1 METNRISTA
10 NAEPD
15 MAELL
20 KGALQDMETLA
31 QQHIDLFK
39 TELKHDLARAKEGL
53 MFLMV
58 AAGFLLPA
66 GVLLGFMLAH
76 LLTAIAPDL
85 PLWGAYGIVFVV
97 LAAGGGVVLYLGA
110 QKFREATPPA
120 EKTFEELKEDAK
132 WLSKQS

>member
-1 METNRISTA
+1 MDTNRITTA
-10 NAEPD
+10 DAEPD
-15 MAELL
+15 IGELL

-31 QQHIDLFK
+31 KQHVDLFK

-66 GVLLGFMLAH
+66 GVLLGFTLAH
-76 LLTAIAPDL
+76 LLTAIAPEM

-97 LAAGGGVVLYLGA
+97 LAVAGGIVLYLGA
-110 QKFREATPPA
+110 EKFREATPPA
-120 EKTFEELKEDAK
+120 EKTLEEIKEDAK

>member
-1 METNRISTA
+1 MS
-10 NAEPD
+10 
-15 MAELL
+15 ELL

-31 QQHIDLFK
+31 KQHIDLFK

-53 MFLMV
+53 MFVLV
-58 AAGFLLPA
+58 AVGFLLPA
-66 GVLLGFMLAH
+66 GVLLGFTLAH

-85 PLWGAYGIVFVV
+85 PQWAAYGIVFVV

-110 QKFREATPPA
+110 QKFREATPPV
-120 EKTFEELKEDAK
+120 EKTLEEIKEDAK